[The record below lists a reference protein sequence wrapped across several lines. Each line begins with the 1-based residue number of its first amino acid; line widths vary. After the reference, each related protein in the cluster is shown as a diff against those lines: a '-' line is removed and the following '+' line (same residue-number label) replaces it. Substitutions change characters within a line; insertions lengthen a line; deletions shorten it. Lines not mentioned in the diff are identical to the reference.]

1 MQRILLDQDI
11 KPLSEFRAN
20 AAAFIKQVQATKRPM
35 VITSH
40 GKSAA
45 VLLDVAEYEDLLERN
60 EVLQDIHMA
69 EQQLQ
74 EGKGISHK
82 EAKNRILGSLSK
94 Q

>member
-82 EAKNRILGSLSK
+82 EAKKRILGSLSK

>member
-11 KPLSEFRAN
+11 KPFSEFRAN

-45 VLLDVAEYEDLLERN
+45 VLLDVSEYEDLLERN

>member
-45 VLLDVAEYEDLLERN
+45 VLLDVAEYEDLLEKN

-69 EQQLQ
+69 EHQLQ

>member
-45 VLLDVAEYEDLLERN
+45 VLLDVAEYEALIEKS
-60 EVLQDIHMA
+60 EVVQDIHMA
-69 EQQLQ
+69 EQQIE

-82 EAKNRILGSLSK
+82 DAKSRIFGILGK